1 MAEMRVNG
9 SWTQG
14 GVPSLG
20 LEAIN
25 SLSAKIEKLLQK
37 EHPAE
42 EILPLAKALEE
53 EMGPFCCPGEE
64 PSPGRRSPGKSG

>member
-1 MAEMRVNG
+1 V
-9 SWTQG
+9 SL
-14 GVPSLG
+14 SLG

-53 EMGPFCCPGEE
+53 EMDRFAARVRNLHPEE
-64 PSPGRRSPGKSG
+64 ESR